1 MREYKLKYTDKV
13 EAEADLKLKGV
24 LDEES
29 NVTEGNSVVQNIKI
43 VSKEATYDDNGE
55 VLTEAVFVEGYHVDV
70 LSSDEEIDFGN
81 KLVNPKPITPA
92 HKFWT

>member
-1 MREYKLKYTDKV
+1 MREYKLKYTDK
-13 EAEADLKLKGV
+13 ESADADLKLKGI
-24 LDEES
+24 LDEEGM
-29 NVTEGNSVVQNIKI
+29 VTEGNSVVQGIKI
-43 VSKEATYDDNGE
+43 VEQEATYDENGE

-92 HKFWT
+92 HKFWS